1 MKNNKKNNNNS
12 TQTSGNVINIT
23 NQASFRLIES
33 FKALRTNIMFS
44 LPKREGVKCRKIL
57 FTSSN
62 PGEGKT
68 TTTVNLAATIA
79 QTEAKVLLI
88 DADMR
93 APTVHKYFGIESR
106 CGLSN
111 FLSCMNTLEECI
123 QTVKNIP
130 NLSVIPSGLQPP
142 NPSELLAGNTM
153 DKLLEQAETEFDYI
167 IVDTPPINVVTDAL
181 PLVNRVDGVAFVVAQ
196 GKSTYPAV
204 TKAIKSLKFANANIM
219 GVVMNRVESARTLY
233 GKYGAN
239 HYKYKY
245 KYKSNAADEAP
256 YGTIED
262 N

>member
-1 MKNNKKNNNNS
+1 MKDNKHNKNNK
-12 TQTSGNVINIT
+12 TQISGSVINIT
-23 NQASFRLIES
+23 NQASFRLTES

-44 LPKREGVKCRKIL
+44 LHKKEGVKCRKIL

-111 FLSCMNTLEECI
+111 FLSNMNALEECI
-123 QTVKNIP
+123 QPVKNIP

-142 NPSELLAGNTM
+142 NPSELLAGNAI
-153 DKLLEQAETEFDYI
+153 DKLFEQAETEFDYI

-181 PLVNRVDGVAFVVAQ
+181 PLVNKIDGVAFVVAQ
-196 GKSTYPAV
+196 GKSTYPSV
-204 TKAIKSLKFANANIM
+204 TRAIKALKFANANII
-219 GVVMNRVESARTLY
+219 GVVMNRVESARPLY

-245 KYKSNAADEAP
+245 KYKTNLAEEMP
-256 YGTIED
+256 YGTTEED
-262 N
+262 